1 MGEGLP
7 PNIHAAAVMAVALIA
22 FVFYSRERIPLQ
34 TTSLGVLVALVA
46 GFSLFPF
53 AREGRALTV
62 GDLVSGF
69 GHEALVAIC
78 GLMILGRG
86 LVVTGALRPLS
97 RQLARAAQAQPRLA
111 LLYVLL
117 LAAGLSAVINDTPV
131 VILMLPVLI
140 EASRRVGRPPSGTLL
155 PMNYAV
161 LVGGTTTTIGTSTN
175 LLVVSIAADMG
186 VRRFAIF
193 DFTHVAAIAAVVGL
207 LYLWLVLPRLL
218 PERASPF
225 GDAPPQIFEGVL
237 YVREGAGVGRT
248 LAELRDGPGA
258 DVRVLRVVRGE
269 GLELVRLPDLRIE
282 VGDRLHVRGTA
293 PDLHELGER
302 FDLALHDV
310 DAPPEDEATEDGL
323 QPSEQRFA
331 ELVVTDG
338 SVLAGTTLRE
348 SGFSSAYSIIAIGL
362 HRAGEDPLGPTQDI
376 AAIRLRPGDIL
387 LVQGLAEDLG
397 RLRAQTGLLLLD
409 RSYDLPRTRLA
420 LPAMG
425 IMALVIGLAAFRIVP
440 IAVSAL
446 GGVLAMLLIG
456 CLRWRDVGAA
466 LSLEIVLLI
475 AASLALG
482 AALTATGAT
491 DYLAGALLAATR
503 SAPPWVVLVS
513 LMAGMALFSNFVSNS
528 AAAAVGTPIAV
539 SVAHQ
544 LGVAPEPLVLAILF
558 GANFSYVTPMA
569 YQTNVLVMSA
579 AGYRFSDFV
588 RGGLPLALLMLA
600 VYGILLPVFFPF

>member
-7 PNIHAAAVMAVALIA
+7 PNIHAAAVMAVALVA
-22 FVFYSRERIPLQ
+22 FILYSRERIPLQ
-34 TTSLGVLVALVA
+34 TTSLGVLVVLVV

-53 AREGRALTV
+53 AREGRGLTV
-62 GDLVSGF
+62 GELVSGF

-78 GLMILGRG
+78 ALMILGRG

-97 RQLARAAQAQPRLA
+97 RQLASVAQTRPRLA
-111 LLYVLL
+111 LLYILL
-117 LAAGLSAVINDTPV
+117 FAMGVSAVINDTPV
-131 VILMLPVLI
+131 VILMMPVLV
-140 EASRRVGRPPSGTLL
+140 EAARRAGRPPSETLL

-161 LVGGTTTTIGTSTN
+161 LIGGMATTIGTSTN
-175 LLVVSIAADMG
+175 LLVVSIAADLG

-193 DFTHVAAIAAVVGL
+193 DFTHVTAIAAIFGL
-207 LYLWLVLPRLL
+207 LYLWLVLPLLL
-218 PERASPF
+218 PKRTSPF
-225 GDAPPQIFEGVL
+225 GEAPPQIFEGIL
-237 YVREGAGVGRT
+237 YVGEGAAVGRK
-248 LAELRDGPGA
+248 LAELRPRAGE
-258 DVRVLRVVRGE
+258 DVRVLRVVRG
-269 GLELVRLPDLRIE
+269 GLELVRLPDLKIE
-282 VGDRLHVRGTA
+282 AGDRLHVRGNA
-293 PDLHELGER
+293 QDLHALAER

-310 DAPPEDEATEDGL
+310 DRSRDGAVANEVL
-323 QPSEQRFA
+323 QPSDQRIA
-331 ELVVTDG
+331 ELVVTEG
-338 SVLAGTTLRE
+338 SVLDGATLRE

-362 HRAGEDPLGPTQDI
+362 HRAAGDTLAPTQDI
-376 AAIRLRPGDIL
+376 PSIRLRPGDIL
-387 LVQGLAEDLG
+387 LVQGLADDLS

-409 RSYDLPRTRLA
+409 QSYDLPRTRLA
-420 LPAMG
+420 LPALA
-425 IMALVIGLAAFRIVP
+425 IMVLVIGLSAFRVVP

-446 GGVLAMLLIG
+446 GGVFAMLLLG

-466 LSLEIVLLI
+466 LSDEIVLLI

-482 AALTATGAT
+482 VALTATGAT

-503 SAPPWVVLVS
+503 GAPPWVVMLA
-513 LMAGMALFSNFVSNS
+513 LMAGMALLTNFVSNS

-569 YQTNVLVMSA
+569 YQTNLLVMSA
-579 AGYRFSDFV
+579 GGYRFSDFV

-600 VYGILLPVFFPF
+600 VYAVLLPIFFPF